1 MSAETIS
8 PVMYSI
14 RPWPN
19 GRSGA
24 GFALANLKP
33 TSISTALPA
42 SARLLKAS
50 AMMATEPVRMPMNS
64 LAANSST
71 LNAIAAMLHSVP

>member
-1 MSAETIS
+1 M
-8 PVMYSI
+8 
-14 RPWPN
+14 
-19 GRSGA
+19 
-24 GFALANLKP
+24 ANLKP